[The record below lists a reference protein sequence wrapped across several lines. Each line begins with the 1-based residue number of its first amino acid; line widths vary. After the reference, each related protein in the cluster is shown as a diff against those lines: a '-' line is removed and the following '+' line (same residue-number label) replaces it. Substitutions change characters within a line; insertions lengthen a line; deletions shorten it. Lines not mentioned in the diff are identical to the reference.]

1 MCGVSL
7 RGRWWW
13 DSQGGGRWWRRG
25 WRRNWGGGGGRI
37 FAYCCYGEG
46 GRKIQKITM
55 YLVVLLKLRILEAR
69 QLSVPF
75 AT

>member
-7 RGRWWW
+7 RGMWRG
-13 DSQGGGRWWRRG
+13 DSQGGERWWRRG
-25 WRRNWGGGGGRI
+25 WRRNWGGGGGGRI
-37 FAYCCYGEG
+37 FANCMGGEI
-46 GRKIQKITM
+46 KKITM

-69 QLSVPF
+69 QLSVQF